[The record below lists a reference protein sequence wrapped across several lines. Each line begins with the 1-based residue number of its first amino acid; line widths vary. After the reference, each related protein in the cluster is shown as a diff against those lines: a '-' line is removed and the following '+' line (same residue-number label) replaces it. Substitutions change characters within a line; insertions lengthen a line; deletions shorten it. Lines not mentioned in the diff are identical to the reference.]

1 MDPILQSMFE
11 ELARGYFYSKQWK
24 VSEYLRDGI
33 VVRETDYPV
42 LPNWR
47 ELYHRQA
54 RVQVA
59 FFEAMY
65 LIGAQTTP

>member
-1 MDPILQSMFE
+1 MQSMFE

-24 VSEYLRDGI
+24 VSDYLRGGI
-33 VVRETDYPV
+33 VVRETDYPI
-42 LPNWR
+42 LPNCR
-47 ELYHRQA
+47 ELYHPQA
-54 RVQVA
+54 QVQGA

>member
-1 MDPILQSMFE
+1 MQSMFE

-24 VSEYLRDGI
+24 VSEYLRGGI

-42 LPNWR
+42 LLNWR

-54 RVQVA
+54 QVQGA
-59 FFEAMY
+59 SFEEMY